1 MDDPIDPAI
10 AARLDTLA
18 ERLIDVAS
26 ELDDVMFDLLR
37 RASADGDDRPALDRE
52 LQKVRRSI
60 DKAVNLPRSQVR

>member
-1 MDDPIDPAI
+1 MEDRIDPAI
-10 AARLDTLA
+10 ASRLDTLA

-37 RASADGDDRPALDRE
+37 RASADGADRPRLDRE

-60 DKAVNLPRSQVR
+60 EKAVSLLRSQAA